1 MRRLLA
7 FARNRLG
14 IVASTTAVVLVIA
27 GALAALVPQ
36 QGGGPQAHAVQPTVP
51 GPTAATTPL
60 AEVDRELRRLPFGRI
75 SFTVPESLELGDTFV
90 LRLVLSL
97 EDSVSQ
103 LRQRI
108 SEIAQR
114 RGIRVRVSDEME
126 ARLTGFGFT
135 ITAINPERQ
144 LVSRYA
150 TTEWAWDLKAVELGV
165 HQLHLSLSALL
176 DAKNGQT
183 PRTVRT
189 FDTTLTVRVT
199 WFDRTRGFISDNWQW
214 LLTAILLPLAG
225 WIVASRRKP
234 PQPKPH

>member
-1 MRRLLA
+1 MSRLQA
-7 FARNRLG
+7 FVRARAGFVAATVG
-14 IVASTTAVVLVIA
+14 IVLAIA
-27 GALAALVPQ
+27 GVGAALVLQGTSPQ
-36 QGGGPQAHAVQPTVP
+36 TRSVQPTLP
-51 GPTAATTPL
+51 APTAVTTPL
-60 AEVDRELRRLPFGRI
+60 SDVDRELRRLPFGRI
-75 SFTVPESLELGDTFV
+75 SFTVPESLDLGDTFV

-97 EDSVSQ
+97 EESVARLQ
-103 LRQRI
+103 KRIGAIARQH
-108 SEIAQR
+108 
-114 RGIRVRVSDEME
+114 GIRVRVSDEME

-150 TTEWAWDLKAVELGV
+150 TTTWSWDLKAAEVGV

-199 WFDRTRGFISDNWQW
+199 WFDRTRDFISDNWQW

-225 WIVASRRKP
+225 WLVASRRKP
-234 PQPKPH
+234 SQPTPH

>member
-7 FARNRLG
+7 FVRARPAM
-14 IVASTTAVVLVIA
+14 VAATVGAVLAIA
-27 GALAALVPQ
+27 GVAAALVP
-36 QGGGPQAHAVQPTVP
+36 GNSAPQARSVQPTLP

-60 AEVDRELRRLPFGRI
+60 ADVDRELRRVPFGFI
-75 SFTVPESLELGDTFV
+75 SFTVPDTLELGDTFV

-97 EDSVSQ
+97 KESVSQ
-103 LRQRI
+103 VQRRI
-108 SEIAQR
+108 SEVARQH
-114 RGIRVRVSDEME
+114 GIRVRVSDEME

-150 TTEWAWDLKAVELGV
+150 TTEWAWDLKAAELGV

-199 WFDRTRGFISDNWQW
+199 WFNRTRDFISDNWQW

-234 PQPKPH
+234 SQPKPH

>member
-1 MRRLLA
+1 VSRLLA
-7 FARNRLG
+7 FVRTRAGFVAATIG
-14 IVASTTAVVLVIA
+14 IVLAIA
-27 GALAALVPQ
+27 GVAAALVPR
-36 QGGGPQAHAVQPTVP
+36 GTAPQTRSVQPTLP
-51 GPTAATTPL
+51 APTTATTPL
-60 AEVDRELRRLPFGRI
+60 GDVDRELRRLPFGRI
-75 SFTVPESLELGDTFV
+75 SFTVPDSLELGDTFV

-97 EDSVSQ
+97 QESVSGLQ
-103 LRQRI
+103 RRI
-108 SEIAQR
+108 SEIARQ

-150 TTEWAWDLKAVELGV
+150 TTTWSWDLKAAEVGV

-199 WFDRTRGFISDNWQW
+199 WFDRTRSFISDNWQW

-234 PQPKPH
+234 TQPKPH